1 MNELIITRT
10 KAFLNEEPQTTT
22 QAIKDQ
28 LIASAD
34 LVEPLL
40 TARVEAQR
48 KLAVE
53 KNRLR
58 HPKDK
63 DLTDLDRSIMLA
75 DAVSSLQADYD
86 LLVGLE
92 SSLSSRTTLLY
103 ALL

>member
-10 KAFLNEEPQTTT
+10 QAFLDEVPQTTT
-22 QAIKDQ
+22 EAIKDQ
-28 LIASAD
+28 LRASAS
-34 LVEPLL
+34 LISPLL
-40 TARVEAQR
+40 SARIEAQR

-75 DAVSSLQADYD
+75 DAVSGLQADYD
-86 LLVGLE
+86 LLSGLE
-92 SSLSSRTTLLY
+92 SSLSSRIELLY